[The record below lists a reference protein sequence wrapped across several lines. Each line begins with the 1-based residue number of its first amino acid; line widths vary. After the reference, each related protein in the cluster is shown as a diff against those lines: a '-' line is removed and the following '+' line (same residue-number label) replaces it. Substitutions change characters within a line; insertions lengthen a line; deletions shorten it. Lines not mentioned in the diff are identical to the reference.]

1 MPSANRAATQKARV
15 VTAIFISQQP
25 PNAGSIPHSGT
36 AFAELQRAGGTAGG
50 ADPVPGGT
58 ASTGAGGGA
67 LTGIFNFWPTT
78 ILLTVFKLLASAIA
92 LAVIPYF
99 LAMTSSRSPD
109 LTT

>member
-15 VTAIFISQQP
+15 VTATFISHQQP
-25 PNAGSIPHSGT
+25 TPGRSRVAGRRSR
-36 AFAELQRAGGTAGG
+36 ELQRAGGTAGG
-50 ADPVPGGT
+50 AVP
-58 ASTGAGGGA
+58 TGAGGGV

-92 LAVIPYF
+92 WAVIPYF